1 MRFKLILI
9 VIGVCFLISGTM
21 PAQTWSPLKQLTYTG
36 GGGWDPA
43 IAVDTIEGV
52 YLAFTRDA
60 ASYMDIFCKGS
71 LAWGNTWLPPD
82 RLSWATGQCENPDIV
97 VDSTGRRHVVWMDY
111 TPSPLEN
118 IEIIYKHSALA
129 APWSPPVRVTWTA
142 VGSVSPA
149 LAVDSNDTIHLV
161 WEETMGGNSEIFYK
175 NTTDSGISWSVSKR
189 LTWNSDYSSSPAIA
203 VDSNDYIHI
212 VWANGLGTKTL
223 LCHKVSKDGGNTWSN
238 LKRLTYLTYTVL
250 RPDIAADS
258 TGGIHVVWSQQYSGI
273 NDVTYKCSTN
283 GGTTWQLPQRLTWTS
298 GYAVNAKIAVDLSG
312 GIHICYIDDT
322 PGNNEIFYKESTDTG
337 TTWLPPVRVTWNNVS
352 WTHDNQ
358 IAVDK
363 NNSVHI
369 VWQNSTW
376 NPANFEIFYKK
387 RAAAPWL

>member
-21 PAQTWSPLKQLTYTG
+21 PAQTWSALKQLTYTG

-71 LAWGNTWLPPD
+71 LAWGNTWLAPD
-82 RLSWATGQCENPDIV
+82 RLSWTTGQCEKPDIV

-118 IEIIYKHSALA
+118 LEIIYKHSALA

-142 VGSVSPA
+142 GGSAAPV
-149 LAVDSNDTIHLV
+149 LAVDSNDTVHLTWVEWVVDHWNLFYKRTTDSGSTWSNTQRLTWNPAGSGNAAMAVDSNDSIHLV
-161 WEETMGGNSEIFYK
+161 WESRIGSQRVVSHK
-175 NTTDSGISWSVSKR
+175 IS
-189 LTWNSDYSSSPAIA
+189 T
-203 VDSNDYIHI
+203 
-212 VWANGLGTKTL
+212 
-223 LCHKVSKDGGNTWSN
+223 DGGNTWS
-238 LKRLTYLTYTVL
+238 KITRLSVPLDGL
-250 RPDIAADS
+250 RVPDIAADQA
-258 TGGIHVVWSQQYSGI
+258 GGVHVVWDHPFSGNTDI
-273 NDVTYKCSTN
+273 MYKTSTD
-283 GGTTWQLPQRLTWTS
+283 GGTTWQAAQRLTWTS
-298 GYAVNAKIAVDLSG
+298 GYAGSAKIAVDLSG

-322 PGNNEIFYKESTDTG
+322 TGYNEIFYKESTNTG
-337 TTWLPPVRVTWNNVS
+337 TTWLPPVRLTWNNVP